1 MKIVLKLENR
11 PVKKELRLRSSKRNL
26 MIIPKEKV
34 NMKSKNRFLKIE
46 IAFLKLI
53 MMQLL

>member
-1 MKIVLKLENR
+1 NR

-26 MIIPKEKV
+26 MIIPKEKI
-34 NMKSKNRFLKIE
+34 NMKNKNRFLKIE
-46 IAFLKLI
+46 IVFLKLI